1 MDIDPDALAI
11 ATANCSEM
19 DVEVDMIHC
28 DIGRRDAD
36 SNLLPLPWRGACV
49 SRGLRRRNV
58 CLYTAQPSVFSKPP
72 TARAAAALLLPPRG
86 LGNRVSR
93 SYAVRAGEGPGSR
106 QFFEASGTFAS
117 VPPWRAP
124 AYVGPRRLQGRHGG
138 HEPTFRHQERNS
150 RHRHGFPAAGPAGV
164 IVGPG
169 LANAANAPAPCDS
182 AYALPMGGCGCVC
195 VCV

>member
-1 MDIDPDALAI
+1 MIGMDIDPDALAI

-106 QFFEASGTFAS
+106 QFF
-117 VPPWRAP
+117 
-124 AYVGPRRLQGRHGG
+124 
-138 HEPTFRHQERNS
+138 
-150 RHRHGFPAAGPAGV
+150 
-164 IVGPG
+164 
-169 LANAANAPAPCDS
+169 
-182 AYALPMGGCGCVC
+182 
-195 VCV
+195 